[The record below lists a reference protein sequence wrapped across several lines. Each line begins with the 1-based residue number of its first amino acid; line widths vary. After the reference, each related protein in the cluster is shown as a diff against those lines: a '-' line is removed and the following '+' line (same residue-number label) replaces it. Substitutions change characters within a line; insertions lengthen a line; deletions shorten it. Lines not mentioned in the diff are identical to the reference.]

1 VITLRAPDSTWEAGD
16 AAWQAERKGTRTT
29 KQQTK
34 AALAEKKLLKPIRI
48 LTVILLA

>member
-29 KQQTK
+29 NKQTK